1 MVTSAPSLPLPE
13 PLRGCEVP
21 SFTHVSVVKRLP
33 EIASRVLQEELDLPP
48 QASAALR
55 ALIAEIPGGT
65 VRPLEIPLAPDASD
79 WQRYVQ
85 PYLGQDWLA
94 VPWFFAE
101 HYFYNRVLE
110 ATGYYTPGPGRLQD
124 PYRVQKRLGLEAAIA
139 PARSLLAH
147 LESAAEAGWDEA
159 FLRTLIGVDL
169 WGNLA
174 DLSRWP
180 VSKGG
185 SAQETGFLPRP
196 DRILVDDAPAA
207 AQILADR
214 GLASSR
220 VDFLL
225 DNVGFE
231 LVCDLCLAGALLH
244 TGMAG
249 QIQLHVKAAPV
260 FVSDAT
266 AADVRAT
273 LDLLA
278 DDPDPR
284 LSNLGSALLGSLAE
298 GRLLLR
304 EDAFWT
310 SPLPL
315 WQAPDALRA
324 ELARARI
331 VIAKGDANYRRL
343 VGDRHWPATTPFDR
357 IASYRPAPLLALRTL
372 KSEVVAGLAP
382 GQAETAQST
391 DPDWMN
397 DGQWGLIQLAR

>member
-1 MVTSAPSLPLPE
+1 MSLSAPSLPLPE
-13 PLRGCEVP
+13 PLRGCEIP
-21 SFTHVSVVKRLP
+21 SFTHVSVEKRLP
-33 EIASRVLQEELDLPP
+33 EIANRVLQELDLTPEG
-48 QASAALR
+48 AAALR
-55 ALIAEIPGGT
+55 ALIAEIPAGKI
-65 VRPLEIPLAPDASD
+65 RPLEIPLAPDVAD

-94 VPWFFAE
+94 IPWFFAE
-101 HYFYNRVLE
+101 HYFYKRVLE
-110 ATGYYTPGPGRLQD
+110 ATGYYTPGPGQGQD
-124 PYRVQKRLGLEAAIA
+124 PFRVQKRRGLEAAVA

-147 LESAAEAGWDEA
+147 LETSAAKGWNEA

-180 VSKGG
+180 HSKES
-185 SAQETGFLPRP
+185 SAEETGFLSRT
-196 DRILVDDAPAA
+196 DHILVDDAPIA
-207 AQILADR
+207 AQV
-214 GLASSR
+214 LASRAASPR

-249 QIQLHVKAAPV
+249 QVQLHVKAAPV
-260 FVSDAT
+260 FVSDAMST
-266 AADVRAT
+266 DVRTT

-278 DDPDPR
+278 ADDDPALAD
-284 LSNLGSALLGSLAE
+284 LGGALLGSLAE

-304 EDAFWT
+304 ADDFWT

-315 WQAPDALRA
+315 WEAPR
-324 ELARARI
+324 ELLGELGRARI

-343 VGDRHWPATTPFDR
+343 VGDRHWPSTTPFAQ
-357 IASYRPAPLLALRTL
+357 ITSYRPAPLLALRTL

-382 GQAETAQST
+382 GQAETVQSS
-391 DPDWMN
+391 DPNWMN
-397 DGQWGLIQLAR
+397 DGQWGLIQFVR